1 MNSRVVRVDAYGSVP
16 RPLVFQKLYKH
27 SAVTCPE
34 LEPVASHHRA
44 AGVAVTWIDLKL
56 RSQLL

>member
-1 MNSRVVRVDAYGSVP
+1 MNSRVVRVDAYGFVP

-34 LEPVASHHRA
+34 HLLEPDASDHSTS
-44 AGVAVTWIDLKL
+44 GVAVTWIDLKL
-56 RSQLL
+56 RS